1 MSAQAGSTVA
11 ISKRGRRALS
21 VYFVVFLVFLYL
33 PTVILISMSFNPNPL
48 PEFPPS
54 GFTTEWYSAAW
65 ENANLRQSIVN
76 SLIVAGI
83 VAIVTPIIG
92 VMASYALARRTF
104 KGRNAITAFLLTPLV
119 VPLLVLGVSL
129 LMLFRK
135 GFLHVPLGIWAILV
149 GHLILA
155 LPYCLLLLIPRIAS
169 IDKRLEEAAHDLG
182 ASGFVTFRRI
192 ILPLITPALLSSLI
206 ISFVVSID
214 EVAVASFL
222 SGDQATY
229 PMFLYQSLKFV
240 DQLPPLIPPATIMI
254 ILSFGLSVLAEVIR
268 RRGERVL
275 TGAAS

>member
-169 IDKRLEEAAHDLG
+169 IDKRL
-182 ASGFVTFRRI
+182 
-192 ILPLITPALLSSLI
+192 
-206 ISFVVSID
+206 
-214 EVAVASFL
+214 
-222 SGDQATY
+222 
-229 PMFLYQSLKFV
+229 
-240 DQLPPLIPPATIMI
+240 
-254 ILSFGLSVLAEVIR
+254 
-268 RRGERVL
+268 
-275 TGAAS
+275 